1 MFCGKC
7 GAENIDGAKFCKDC
21 GNALVVPEQKK
32 NENNNT
38 INSQNPTKNK
48 DNNIKNKAN
57 KKSKKPN
64 KLVAF
69 LRKSKK
75 NKIIFFGSLSLFV
88 LLVIAAIIAVV
99 IIINNNIENRIYDL
113 MYESSA
119 AKTGII
125 PSQFTDDSPYHM
137 EDLEITKFS
146 DSSNNGN
153 RQKHIEFNATILNDF
168 FMTGISGEATFNT
181 SGEVSLSGE
190 PHVSWSDTVPIKGVS
205 SIDYKT
211 DGTTTEKYDFDISS
225 FSSSIAEEN
234 GSYKCVAVEGVEFN
248 FGFCVDKANLTQNYI
263 FDKKNGWKEVGQQEF
278 SDKQTVW
285 TLAGKTF
292 VYDKISTSSYGNDV
306 SCNLTFKDSDAAGN
320 LSADFT
326 IKRSKDK
333 SSSTPSS
340 KNYTEYYDINKSG
353 SCSGPVEH
361 KFGEETFVVRL
372 VSKDKMVTFN
382 ISRPTI
388 KVMENTNEK
397 VNSLYVSLSTE
408 LITSKYVTPT
418 KTTDGPKYYDGYV
431 VEQQTNKIKE

>member
-21 GNALVVPEQKK
+21 GNTLVASERIK
-32 NENNNT
+32 NENKKTNNSKKST
-38 INSQNPTKNK
+38 NNK
-48 DNNIKNKAN
+48 GIKNKSN
-57 KKSKKPN
+57 NNSKKAN
-64 KLVAF
+64 RLVSF

-88 LLVIAAIIAVV
+88 LLVIATIIVVV
-99 IIINNNIENRIYDL
+99 IIINNNIENKIYDL
-113 MYESSA
+113 MYDSSA

-125 PSQFTDDSPYHM
+125 PSQYTDDSPYHM

-153 RQKHIEFNATILNDF
+153 MQKNIEFNATILNDF
-168 FMTGISGEATFNT
+168 FMTEIAGSATFNT
-181 SGEVSLSGE
+181 SGEVCFSDN
-190 PHVSWSDTVPIKGVS
+190 PYISWSDTIPIKGVS
-205 SIDYKT
+205 SINYKI
-211 DGTTTEKYDFDISS
+211 DGTSTEKYDFDISS
-225 FSSSIAEEN
+225 FSSSIVEEN
-234 GSYKCVAVEGVEFN
+234 GSYKCVATEGVEFN
-248 FGFCVDKANLTQNYI
+248 FGFCVDKANLTQNYL

-285 TLAGKTF
+285 TLEGKTF
-292 VYDKISTSSYGNDV
+292 VYDKISTSNYGNDI
-306 SCNLTFKDSDAAGN
+306 SCNLTFTDSGSAGN

-333 SSSTPSS
+333 SYSTPSS
-340 KNYTEYYDINKSG
+340 KNYTEYYDIDKSG

-361 KFGEETFVVRL
+361 KFGEETFAVRL

-382 ISRPTI
+382 ISKPTI

-418 KTTDGPKYYDGYV
+418 KTTDGPKYYDSYT